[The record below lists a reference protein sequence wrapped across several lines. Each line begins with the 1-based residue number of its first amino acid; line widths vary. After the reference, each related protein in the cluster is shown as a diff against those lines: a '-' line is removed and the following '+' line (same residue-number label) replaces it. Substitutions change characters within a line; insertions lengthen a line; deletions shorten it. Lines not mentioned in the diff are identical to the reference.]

1 MTRRSSSKTAPK
13 LVNQVIDT
21 LMIRLSKNA
30 QPSQWLRDVQKQV
43 IEYRAK
49 LEQKPD
55 LEKLV
60 IQHPDLGSLT
70 VYARTGGHYDFGLS
84 NPKICEIKVWNP
96 DKWDKAVAG
105 QTGQFYITFRSEFL
119 QFKGTQAAIE
129 YLGLLEAVM
138 CSPEPLEVLEMPRG
152 VSPDFW
158 RVSNIDLTVD
168 TQEPRGMKWSD
179 LDLYTCRSK
188 KRDAFKKL
196 MLEGIFDRMIRDTK
210 KAPPRNNKGG
220 GNGNAKPNPHA
231 PHEQNLI
238 LHSVSLKS
246 KVAELAAVRNID
258 TDNLTWVLERT
269 LSGVGF
275 DPDLGEVTRVVSNGS
290 SELQTVYFGRYQ
302 SPLFA
307 RRYDKLNALA
317 VHGKEFM
324 RDVWLQNGWDGES
337 PVWRTEFRL
346 SGDFL
351 RAIEI
356 DGAVLDLRD
365 FGMCLLAIPR
375 LWQYLTH
382 EWLVHH
388 TGSPYNVSHDA
399 IRKRPASELWT
410 IIQGAHNAGE
420 AGIVRAKQEPKPILE
435 QLQAQVKGV
444 TTSLLAKM
452 DSPRFRRSINTVTGE
467 VFDPLTEF
475 ITSIA
480 KYFGSD
486 EGASKIKARQ
496 IYLGLDPLSDTALSN
511 LARAEIM
518 ALGRGS

>member
-21 LMIRLSKNA
+21 LMIRLGKNA
-30 QPSQWLRDVQKQV
+30 QPSQWLRDVQKKV

-49 LEQKPD
+49 LEKNPE

-129 YLGLLEAVM
+129 YLGLLETVM
-138 CSPEPLEVLEMPRG
+138 CSPEPLEVLEMPKG

-196 MLEGIFDRMIRDTK
+196 MLDSIFDKMIRDSK

-231 PHEQNLI
+231 PHGQNQI
-238 LHSVSLKS
+238 LNSVSLKT
-246 KVAELAAVRNID
+246 KVAELAAVRD
-258 TDNLTWVLERT
+258 LDLDNLAWVLERT
-269 LSGVGF
+269 LTGVGF

-290 SELQTVYFGRYQ
+290 SELETVYFGRFG
-302 SPLFA
+302 SPLYA
-307 RRYDKLNALA
+307 KRYDK
-317 VHGKEFM
+317 VKEISVSSKQFM

-356 DGAVLDLRD
+356 DGVVLDLRD
-365 FGMCLLAIPR
+365 FSMCLLAIPR

-388 TGSPYNVSHDA
+388 TGNPCNVSHDA
-399 IRKRPASELWT
+399 VRKRPASELWK
-410 IIQGAHNAGE
+410 IIQGAHHAGE
-420 AGIVRAKQEPKPILE
+420 AGIFRSKIEPKPIFKQLE
-435 QLQAQVKGV
+435 AQAKGIV
-444 TTSLLAKM
+444 TTMLAM
-452 DSPRFRRSINTVTGE
+452 ADSQRFRRSIDTVTGE

-475 ITSIA
+475 ITGIA
-480 KYFGSD
+480 EFFGSD
-486 EGASKIKARQ
+486 EGVSKIKARQ